1 MAFINNTIITARMH
15 PAKQYRYNIA
25 YMKMALE
32 WAKLSHC
39 NRAKVG
45 ALIVKGKMIISDGYN
60 GMPSGFDNKC
70 EVEGKTDW
78 KVIHAE
84 ANAILKCARHGTSCE
99 GATLYVTL
107 APCKECAKLILQSG
121 IKRIVYLEGNRDM
134 SGLEI
139 LDNIVKLNKKEIY
152 GIS

>member
-1 MAFINNTIITARMH
+1 M
-15 PAKQYRYNIA
+15 PAKQWRYDKA
-25 YMKMALE
+25 YMRMALE

-45 ALIVKGKMIISDGYN
+45 CLIVKGKMIISDGYN
-60 GMPSGFDNKC
+60 GMPSGMDNRC
-70 EVEGKTDW
+70 EVITPIDGIEGAGEEKTDW
-78 KVIHAE
+78 RVIHAE

-107 APCKECAKLILQSG
+107 APCKECAKLILQAG
-121 IKRIVYLEGNRDM
+121 ITRVVYLHNKMARDL

-139 LDNIVKLNKKEIY
+139 LNNIVLMKKEDLL
-152 GIS
+152 